1 MIKIIGFHVRII
13 YNIIKT
19 DIFINGVKMSDH
31 TLELADD
38 WDLHVGDDGNLPRNF
53 NAQGIAQN
61 VANAFRLFTND
72 AYFFTDQGIP
82 HFIIELNAHPK
93 INILR
98 SRLKKVALQVEG
110 VKDCEI
116 NLMANDENRAL
127 NGYAELT
134 LINGEKTTVAISGL

>member
-1 MIKIIGFHVRII
+1 
-13 YNIIKT
+13 
-19 DIFINGVKMSDH
+19 MSDH
-31 TLELADD
+31 TLHLEDD
-38 WDLHVGDDGNLPRNF
+38 WDLHVGDDGNLSKDY

-98 SRLKKVALQVEG
+98 SRLQKVALQVEG
-110 VKDCEI
+110 VKACTI
-116 NLMANDENRAL
+116 NLMATDEDRAL

>member
-1 MIKIIGFHVRII
+1 MKNILEEIKNKAKSLNKKIVLCEGEDKRVIEAAAEI
-13 YNIIKT
+13 T
-19 DIFINGVKMSDH
+19 
-31 TLELADD
+31 
-38 WDLHVGDDGNLPRNF
+38 
-53 NAQGIAQN
+53 AQGIAQN

-110 VKDCEI
+110 VKDCTI
-116 NLMANDENRAL
+116 NLMATDEDRAL

>member
-1 MIKIIGFHVRII
+1 M
-13 YNIIKT
+13 KT
-19 DIFINGVKMSDH
+19 DIFFKGLNMSDH
-31 TLELADD
+31 SLELADD
-38 WDLHVGDDGNLPRNF
+38 WDLHVGDDGNLPKVF
-53 NAQGIAQN
+53 TAQGIAQN

-82 HFIIELNAHPK
+82 HFLVELNAHPK

-98 SRLKKVALQVEG
+98 SRLKKVALNVEG

-116 NLMANDENRAL
+116 NLMATDEDRVL

-134 LINGEKTTVAISGL
+134 LINGEKTTVKIAGL

>member
-1 MIKIIGFHVRII
+1 
-13 YNIIKT
+13 
-19 DIFINGVKMSDH
+19 MSDH
-31 TLELADD
+31 TLHLEDD
-38 WDLHVGDDGNLPRNF
+38 WDLHVGDDGNLPKDY

-72 AYFFTDQGIP
+72 AYFFTERGIP
-82 HFIIELNAHPK
+82 HFLVELNAHPK
-93 INILR
+93 LNILR

-116 NLMANDENRAL
+116 NLMATDEDRAL

-134 LINGEKTTVAISGL
+134 LINGEKTTVNIAGL

>member
-1 MIKIIGFHVRII
+1 
-13 YNIIKT
+13 
-19 DIFINGVKMSDH
+19 MSDF
-31 TLELADD
+31 TLRLDDD
-38 WDLHVGDDGNLPRNF
+38 WDLHVNDDGNLPKTF
-53 NAQGIAQN
+53 TAQGIAQN